1 LDAYELRR
9 LWLDPPPFKEVLAR
23 RLTAAKQALKGRS
36 ARIALP
42 NTMVLAVSDLSVFFD
57 VVQRSV
63 LAGPAGD
70 LVDSLA
76 DGNIRRGLSMI
87 ASFLTSWHVQADRAV
102 RQYLEGETDY
112 TFPFHEVFKGAVLGQ
127 WLRFK
132 EGRTDVLNLFD
143 AHLGS
148 RRVEPLRWWA
158 LQYLVAR
165 ASQEHTTEVSATEVI
180 DFVSALGASQSQALT
195 SLRTLAEYSLIR
207 DLEAHEISALSTV
220 AVTRSGAYY
229 ARSLGHTMVYVE
241 QVMMDT
247 AIFDREAWAALS
259 SLTDAI
265 DRERNA
271 GERMKLRRQ
280 RLAQFTQYLV
290 DIEAEELTFA
300 PSLGNLTSL
309 RTWKDAVMAE
319 SDRAIRSASRVH
331 NQG

>member
-1 LDAYELRR
+1 
-9 LWLDPPPFKEVLAR
+9 
-23 RLTAAKQALKGRS
+23 
-36 ARIALP
+36 
-42 NTMVLAVSDLSVFFD
+42 
-57 VVQRSV
+57 
-63 LAGPAGD
+63 
-70 LVDSLA
+70 
-76 DGNIRRGLSMI
+76 
-87 ASFLTSWHVQADRAV
+87 
-102 RQYLEGETDY
+102 
-112 TFPFHEVFKGAVLGQ
+112 
-127 WLRFK
+127 
-132 EGRTDVLNLFD
+132 
-143 AHLGS
+143 
-148 RRVEPLRWWA
+148 
-158 LQYLVAR
+158 LVAR